1 MTLLSRSLLAG
12 LVLTA
17 CATELGAPSASLT
30 PEAPTTADD
39 LVLDVDGA
47 GSAVSV
53 WWYVDD
59 VEALVASQTQLWHKT
74 FRRCQNIL
82 LECNSKFHKCP
93 ENSLNSFKPFRKCH
107 NSTKKCS

>member
-59 VEALVASQTQLWHKT
+59 VEAPTLHDRLTVPATRTQKG
-74 FRRCQNIL
+74 
-82 LECNSKFHKCP
+82 
-93 ENSLNSFKPFRKCH
+93 
-107 NSTKKCS
+107 